1 MALKNNKNTNK
12 RKLQRKQKN
21 YHATKNLATQ
31 IKKTERKQ
39 KISQR
44 KQKILTTQAKNIDN
58 ANKKY

>member
-12 RKLQRKQKN
+12 RKLQRKQKK

-39 KISQR
+39 KILTTQT
-44 KQKILTTQAKNIDN
+44 KILTTQTKNIDN

>member
-12 RKLQRKQKN
+12 RKLQRKQKK

-39 KISQR
+39 KI
-44 KQKILTTQAKNIDN
+44 LTTQTKNIDN